1 MWITRR
7 VWISL
12 LVNSYLGEVPA
23 PFLIFFFHYNLV
35 LGSTSPKLAE
45 QMTKI
50 QYQKMEDQEG
60 LQSVSL
66 TNKLV
71 RLVNRKLSYE

>member
-1 MWITRR
+1 M
-7 VWISL
+7 
-12 LVNSYLGEVPA
+12 
-23 PFLIFFFHYNLV
+23 

-45 QMTKI
+45 HMTKT

-71 RLVNRKLSYE
+71 RLVNRKLSYELSLKEQRYFNFFFMVKNKKKL